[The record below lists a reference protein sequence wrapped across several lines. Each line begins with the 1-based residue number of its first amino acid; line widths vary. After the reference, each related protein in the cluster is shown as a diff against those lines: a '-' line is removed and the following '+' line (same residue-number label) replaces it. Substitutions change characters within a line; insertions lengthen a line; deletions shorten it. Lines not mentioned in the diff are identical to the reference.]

1 MTNLKL
7 PRVELKTRIEP
18 GLSEVAVETE
28 DLLQLINGT
37 NVVDGEVQSH
47 LDWQTSGLWPHLL
60 VVSLFEEKIVQS
72 IRYLHCH

>member
-1 MTNLKL
+1 MYLKL

-18 GLSEVAVETE
+18 GLSEVAVKTE

-47 LDWQTSGLWPHLL
+47 LHWQTSGLWSHLL